1 MTDFLIILAVLT
13 VLAAFA
19 FTIFARE
26 QKERERAMQAQCAHN
41 LKGIGNQ
48 FHFWA
53 DFKDGYFPMSLSQV
67 IGGSEEFST
76 GTNAWRHFQ
85 VLSNFGFTP
94 RTLIC
99 PADEV
104 SSRWPNVRVPAR
116 DFTVFGNAN
125 LSYFAG
131 LDAKKSK
138 RSSILSGD
146 RNITNGV
153 ALKDGVMELT
163 TNTPAGWT
171 GEIHEQGGNVL
182 FADGSVRQMNGDDLR
197 DAVAKS
203 GFATNRIQMPILT
216 P

>member
-1 MTDFLIILAVLT
+1 VLT

-85 VLSNFGFTP
+85 VMSNELSTPKVLMCPKETDHARFLATNFIFLNNSNLSFFVG
-94 RTLIC
+94 ID
-99 PADEV
+99 ADE
-104 SSRWPNVRVPAR
+104 
-116 DFTVFGNAN
+116 TNASA
-125 LSYFAG
+125 L
-131 LDAKKSK
+131 
-138 RSSILSGD
+138 LSGD
-146 RNITNGV
+146 HNITNGT
-153 ALKDGVMELT
+153 AIKNGLLKLT
-163 TNTPAGWT
+163 AAQPTGWT
-171 GEIHEQGGNVL
+171 VEMHNSVGNICL
-182 FADGSVRQMNGDDLR
+182 ADGSVQQVSMSGLQN
-197 DAVAKS
+197 AVTS
-203 GFATNRIQMPILT
+203 TGMATNVLNMPVLG